1 MASRDRFRFHIPD
14 SLQGGY
20 RPWTS
25 PGFDGWVDPALADSM
40 TPRQCEDPASLFRQE
55 DAEIVR
61 AQRNLTARVHIGG
74 RPVWVKQFRPSD
86 PVDRLVYAVRPGKAV
101 YAWNAAMVLIENGFC
116 TPKPLLGLR
125 SAGRLGGASGVIA
138 FEDMG
143 DRPPLRR
150 LLADDSRQASERD
163 RLMSELGLCLRRFH
177 DRGFR
182 HRDLRQSNILASREG
197 GSWSF
202 CFLDLNRLR
211 VQAPLTGIQR
221 LREVEKLGFSVDGL
235 VPFFDAYMPD
245 RDSEEMAAVYMERN
259 RYANR
264 LESLP
269 AGRLIRKA
277 WYYSWE
283 LRAFGRG
290 RRP

>member
-1 MASRDRFRFHIPD
+1 M
-14 SLQGGY
+14 
-20 RPWTS
+20 S
-25 PGFDGWVDPALADSM
+25 PGFEGWVDPVLADGM
-40 TPRQCEDPASLFRQE
+40 TPRQRVDPASLFRE
-55 DAEIVR
+55 ENAEIVR

-86 PVDRLVYAVRPGKAV
+86 PVDRLMYALRPGKAV
-101 YAWNAAMVLIENGFC
+101 YAWNAAMALIEIGLC

-125 SAGRLGGASGVIA
+125 SAGRLGGASSLIA

-150 LLADDSRQASERD
+150 LLADDLRQPSERD
-163 RLMSELGLCLRRFH
+163 RLMSELGLCLRHFH

-182 HRDLRQSNILASREG
+182 HRDLRQSNILVSRG
-197 GSWSF
+197 CGSWSF

-211 VQAPLTGIQR
+211 VQAPLTVIQR
-221 LREVEKLGFSVDGL
+221 LREVEKLGFPADGL

-269 AGRLIRKA
+269 VGRLIRKA
-277 WYYSWE
+277 WYYCWE
-283 LRAFGRG
+283 LRAFARA